1 MQAYLYHQETKE
13 YIGPTELFIDPLET
27 MKKGKNVY
35 LMPSNATLKK
45 PGEIP
50 EKYVA
55 RWTGNKWEILEDHRN
70 DRASGM
76 GGTPYWTNEDHYYSV
91 PRVMRELGPLPDG
104 ALLSSPAMT
113 VEEAQ
118 EVSERQYND
127 AQTQLILQMVPVIAE
142 QLLGVQPTTLEAEL
156 AISSLEESTSDTAKV
171 VNPLE
176 ALLANYNRNK
186 VVLQQIKESDDVE
199 TIKSTKYIS

>member
-1 MQAYLYHQETKE
+1 
-13 YIGPTELFIDPLET
+13 
-27 MKKGKNVY
+27 
-35 LMPSNATLKK
+35 
-45 PGEIP
+45 
-50 EKYVA
+50 
-55 RWTGNKWEILEDHRN
+55 
-70 DRASGM
+70 
-76 GGTPYWTNEDHYYSV
+76 
-91 PRVMRELGPLPDG
+91 
-104 ALLSSPAMT
+104 MT